1 MFAIVG
7 LPTLLSVMSFALFF
21 FYVFYGQRIQSF
33 AVLRGIT
40 RSLARLE
47 TMRGE
52 ARGVVVDYLSQLRK
66 AHAEASGGTGAGR
79 GGGDD
84 SVAVVQQRI
93 DGIIDYVTIPPV
105 DIDPGGIVQKIEHL
119 SSTSDERVRREIA
132 RLMGGSADPVSLSI
146 AQNLVEIAGG
156 LNSMY
161 KVVRHQYLS
170 GRKTNSYATLAQLQM
185 SLPHIMEQAEGLARA
200 ADSIKEIKPLGDGAG
215 PLVASK
221 FIDAGA
227 SIEKIAKDTVL
238 ARIGHKGRR
247 LIVIKAEGPM
257 AYVGKPGI
265 AIMKV
270 VEGMETPPKAI
281 ILVDAGAKLEGEETG
296 GVAQGIGAAIGGV
309 GVEKFQIEEVAAK
322 YRIPLYAVLIKEGEE
337 DVMTTMKEEIAE
349 GAAKAAEVVE
359 RIIEETT
366 HEGDCVILAG
376 IGNTLGIG
384 Q

>member
-7 LPTLLSVMSFALFF
+7 LPTFLSVMSFALFF
-21 FYVFYGQRIQSF
+21 FYVFYGRRIQSS
-33 AVLRGIT
+33 AALGGIAK
-40 RSLARLE
+40 SLARLE

-52 ARGVVVDYLSQLRK
+52 ARGVVVDYLSQVRK
-66 AHAEASGGTGAGR
+66 AHAEDSCGTPTR
-79 GGGDD
+79 GGGEDN
-84 SVAVVQQRI
+84 SAAVVQQRI
-93 DGIIDYVTIPPV
+93 DRIIDYVTIPPV
-105 DIDPGGIVQKIEHL
+105 DMDPQGIVQKIEHL

-132 RLMGGSADPVSLSI
+132 RLMGGSDPVSLSI
-146 AQNLVEIAGG
+146 AQNLVEIASG

-170 GRKTNSYATLAQLQM
+170 GLKTNSYATLAQLQM

-200 ADSIKEIKPLGDGAG
+200 ADSIKQIKPLGDGVG

-227 SIEKIAKDTVL
+227 PIEKIAKDTVL
-238 ARIGHKGRR
+238 ARIEHKGRR

-265 AIMKV
+265 AIRKV

-281 ILVDAGAKLEGEETG
+281 IMVDAGAKLEGEETG

-309 GVEKFQIEEVAAK
+309 GVEKFQIEEIAAK
-322 YRIPLYAVLIKEGEE
+322 YGIPLYAVLIKEGEE
-337 DVMTTMKEEIAE
+337 DVMTTMKKGIAE
-349 GAAKAAEVVE
+349 GAAKAAQVVE
-359 RIIEETT
+359 RMIEETT